1 MILLLS
7 QELSRFEEGITFS
20 NCLYKELWKESKS
33 SAVQSKVIPN
43 NLGLG
48 KAFVN

>member
-1 MILLLS
+1 MISFLS

-20 NCLYKELWKESKS
+20 NGLYKELWKGSKY
-33 SAVQSKVIPN
+33 SAVQGKVITD

-48 KAFVN
+48 QDLL

>member
-1 MILLLS
+1 MILFLS

-20 NCLYKELWKESKS
+20 NSLYKELWKGSKS
-33 SAVQSKVIPN
+33 SAVQSKAIPD

-48 KAFVN
+48 QGLL

>member
-1 MILLLS
+1 MISFLS

-20 NCLYKELWKESKS
+20 NSLYKELWKGSKF
-33 SAVQSKVIPN
+33 SALQSKAIPD